1 MKYTLIIVSIV
12 FVLGLGYWFFL
23 RNTNEG
29 STNLPTAEDWA
40 RIQAVEES
48 SAQVAP
54 NAVSGVG
61 VRLEGDPELAE
72 PEPVTE
78 TSTTTNEAD
87 GPLVTPDPDAQP

>member
-12 FVLGLGYWFFL
+12 LILGLGYWFFL
-23 RNTNEG
+23 RDTNEG
-29 STNLPTAEDWA
+29 PKNPPTAEEWE
-40 RIQAVEES
+40 RIEAVEQS

-61 VRLEGDPELAE
+61 VRLEGDPELTE

-87 GPLVTPDPDAQP
+87 GPLVKPDPDAQP